1 MPSKRLCAK
10 TSAQS
15 LFHFARRHSDY
26 LALIC
31 IHRFINFS
39 DKGFPALLFIRK
51 DLIPHRKG
59 QPVGPPAILIKL
71 PRAGRD
77 AFGHQTDFSLI
88 SNREQDNKFVAG
100 KSDQDIVFSRC
111 SPQDLTCIRDG
122 LISDKMAAA
131 IIDGFESVN
140 IQHNARAVFSTLGF
154 LEQLVDIPIE
164 ILSVE

>member
-1 MPSKRLCAK
+1 MNSYAIKKALRKNIRAGVF
-10 TSAQS
+10 S
-15 LFHFARRHSDY
+15 HFARRHSDY

-39 DKGFPALLFIRK
+39 DKGFPALLFIQK

-88 SNREQDNKFVAG
+88 STESRIINSSPANRIKISSFLVA
-100 KSDQDIVFSRC
+100 
-111 SPQDLTCIRDG
+111 
-122 LISDKMAAA
+122 
-131 IIDGFESVN
+131 
-140 IQHNARAVFSTLGF
+140 ARK
-154 LEQLVDIPIE
+154 I
-164 ILSVE
+164 